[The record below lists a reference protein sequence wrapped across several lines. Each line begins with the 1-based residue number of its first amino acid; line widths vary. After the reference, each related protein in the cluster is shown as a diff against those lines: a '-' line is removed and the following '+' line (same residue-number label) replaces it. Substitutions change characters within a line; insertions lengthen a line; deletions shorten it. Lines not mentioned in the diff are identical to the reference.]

1 MGLTESFAALSD
13 EVDIIVTEI
22 QALKDQIAA
31 GSPVTA
37 EQLDALTAKLKA
49 AE

>member
-1 MGLTESFAALSD
+1 MALLDSFNTLSTEID
-13 EVDIIVTEI
+13 TIVTEI
-22 QALKDQIAA
+22 AALKAQVAA